1 MPVRHPMRLRGQ
13 LGFTVI
19 EFMVVVAATALLL
32 AIIIPSA
39 LEAVESN
46 ALRQA
51 AVVVANE
58 LRRAQAEAMAQ
69 GMDYTV
75 EFHESAF
82 TEGGGWMRV
91 WKQGVS
97 TPVREIRPPKFP
109 MGIQT
114 FDADADFNNC
124 LPPAD
129 PGNRCV
135 IFKPLGYPVQGGKV
149 ELRSIRSGAE
159 YKVVV
164 APATG
169 RISVQR

>member
-1 MPVRHPMRLRGQ
+1 MPAPRPVCLRHQ

-19 EFMVVVAATALLL
+19 EFLVVVAATALVL
-32 AIIIPSA
+32 AIIVPSA

-58 LRRAQAEAMAQ
+58 LRRAQAEAMAK
-69 GMDYTV
+69 GLDYTV
-75 EFHESAF
+75 EFYRSAF

-91 WKQGVS
+91 WKQGGS

-114 FDADADFNNC
+114 LDADADFNNC

-129 PGNRCV
+129 PSNRCV
-135 IFKPLGYPVQGGKV
+135 VFKPLGYPAQGGEV
-149 ELRSIRSGAE
+149 ELKSIRSGAG

-169 RISVQR
+169 RISITR